1 MTVDF
6 IGLEQDMVKPIH
18 VTCAGPDSQVLKI
31 NYCSAYD
38 KIIFATAL
46 NQQGKIYNL
55 FNQNS
60 KGKPYTSVQDREVY
74 RSTKY
79 EIT

>member
-1 MTVDF
+1 MTADF
-6 IGLEQDMVKPIH
+6 IGPEQDMVKPIN

-31 NYCSAYD
+31 NHCSAYD
-38 KIIFATAL
+38 KIIFAAAL